1 MVFGS
6 RNNRT
11 SEEELRG
18 RSREPVP
25 LMESKVSF
33 ISYAPRTL
41 NPGLDYHANKP
52 SLATYQ
58 LVRKRI
64 LYLNQVHGFFQNQS
78 LPLLVQACTTTSPG
92 QRPHLLW
99 QTLEPVSLW
108 RSIPGRSCSS
118 HVWQGLKHDRA

>member
-41 NPGLDYHANKP
+41 NPGLDHYTNKP

-58 LVRKRI
+58 LVCKRI
-64 LYLNQVHGFFQNQS
+64 LYLDQVYGFFQNQS
-78 LPLLVQACTTTSPG
+78 LSLLVQACTTTSPS

-99 QTLEPVSLW
+99 QTLEPVPLW
-108 RSIPGRSCSS
+108 WSIPG
-118 HVWQGLKHDRA
+118 